1 MVACKTKFFMHS
13 ESGASMLEVL
23 LALAIVA
30 MAAPFLYSI
39 THCAIL
45 QPRTRLLNC
54 AGLL

>member
-30 MAAPFLYSI
+30 MAAPFL
-39 THCAIL
+39 
-45 QPRTRLLNC
+45 
-54 AGLL
+54 